1 MSIKFNG
8 IDIENVLFN
17 GVDLDVVVCNDT
29 VVFEKTHYLNFTGLD
44 ANGNLYGTTSFTE
57 PIVAYAVGKPKI
69 SITDNEDGSQT
80 ETIGYPIDNGFN
92 SDYFDGYDFTTDLNS
107 EENYPNPLENP
118 GEFIIPE
125 TLVIPKSYH
134 GLPVKRILPNAFAGG
149 IPSTAG
155 SPEATYQAKGIR
167 EIILPNGL
175 EEIGSGAFSFIRYL
189 DQTKYNKDFLPNT
202 LKVIG
207 DEALRSVRCAYLS
220 GTVVLGSAIEIDL
233 PQNVESVGSAFF
245 ENAIGDNI
253 VNDYA
258 VSITPTSS
266 NGVFDSI
273 NTVRFK
279 NTVEELSGLLFY
291 QYPPSTLVFEH
302 SANAQII
309 IDISALKSATE
320 ITIYADN
327 NIVKGYDW
335 ASKNITATILP
346 LSDYQG

>member
-8 IDIENVLFN
+8 IDIENVVFN
-17 GVDLDVVVCNDT
+17 GVALDVVICNDV
-29 VVFEKTHYLNFTGLD
+29 VVFEKTPYLNFTGLD

-57 PIVAYAVGKPKI
+57 PIVAYAVGKPT
-69 SITDNEDGSQT
+69 ITITTNEDGSQS
-80 ETIGYPIDNGFN
+80 ERIVYEYDNGFN
-92 SDYFDGYDFTTDLNS
+92 SEYFGGYDFTTNLGDNV
-107 EENYPNPLENP
+107 NPIQNP
-118 GEFIIPE
+118 ESFIVPE
-125 TLVIPKSYH
+125 TLNIPEEYLK
-134 GLPVKRILPNAFAGG
+134 LPIKKILPNAFAGG

-155 SPEATYQAKGIR
+155 STEATYQAKGIR

-207 DEALRSVRCAYLS
+207 DDALRSVRCAYLS

-233 PQNVESVGSAFF
+233 PQNVESVGRAFF
-245 ENAIGDNI
+245 EGAIGNNI
-253 VNDYA
+253 INDYA

-320 ITIYADN
+320 MTIYSDN
-327 NIVKGYDW
+327 TIVNNYDW

>member
-1 MSIKFNG
+1 MAINYNETDIKN
-8 IDIENVLFN
+8 ILFN
-17 GVDLDVVVCNDT
+17 GVVLDKVIYND
-29 VVFEKTHYLNFTGLD
+29 VLVFERKPEMLNYTGID
-44 ANGNLYGTTSFTE
+44 VNGNLVGQLEFDGL
-57 PIVAYAVGKPKI
+57 IVAYAVGKPT
-69 SITDNEDGSQT
+69 ITITTNEDGSQS
-80 ETIGYPIDNGFN
+80 ERIVYEYDNGFN
-92 SDYFDGYDFTTDLNS
+92 SEYFGGYDFTTDLGDGV
-107 EENYPNPLENP
+107 NPIQNP
-118 GEFIIPE
+118 ESFIVPE
-125 TLVIPKSYH
+125 TLNIPKEYLE
-134 GLPVKRILPNAFAGG
+134 LPIKKILPNAFAGG

-189 DQTKYNKDFLPNT
+189 DQTKYNKEFLPNT

-207 DEALRSVRCAYLS
+207 DDALRSVRCAYLS
-220 GTVVLGSAIEIDL
+220 GTVVLMSAIEIDL
-233 PQNVESVGSAFF
+233 PQNVESVGRAFF

-253 VNDYA
+253 INDYA

-291 QYPPSTLVFEH
+291 QYPPLTLVFEH

-320 ITIYADN
+320 MTIYSDN
-327 NIVKGYDW
+327 TIVNNYDW

>member
-8 IDIENVLFN
+8 IDIENVVFN
-17 GVDLDVVVCNDT
+17 GVALDVVICNDV

-92 SDYFDGYDFTTDLNS
+92 SEYFGGYDFTTDLG
-107 EENYPNPLENP
+107 YDVNPIQNP
-118 GEFIIPE
+118 ESFIVPE
-125 TLVIPKSYH
+125 TLNIPEEYL
-134 GLPVKRILPNAFAGG
+134 GLPIKKILPNAFAGG
-149 IPSTAG
+149 IPSTAATG
-155 SPEATYQAKGIR
+155 EATYQAEGIR

-175 EEIGSGAFSFIRYL
+175 EEIGNSAFSFIRYL
-189 DQTKYNKDFLPNT
+189 DQTKYNKEFLPNT

-233 PQNVESVGSAFF
+233 PQNVESVGKAFF
-245 ENAIGDNI
+245 EGAIGDNI
-253 VNDYA
+253 INDYA

-320 ITIYADN
+320 MTIYSDN
-327 NIVKGYDW
+327 TIVNNYDW

>member
-17 GVDLDVVVCNDT
+17 GVDLDVVICNDV
-29 VVFEKTHYLNFTGLD
+29 VVFKKTHYLNFTGLD
-44 ANGNLYGTTSFTE
+44 ANGNLYGTKSFTE

-92 SDYFDGYDFTTDLNS
+92 SEYFGGYDFTTDLGDNV
-107 EENYPNPLENP
+107 NPIQTPES
-118 GEFIIPE
+118 FIVPE
-125 TLVIPKSYH
+125 TLNIPEEYL
-134 GLPVKRILPNAFAGG
+134 GLPIKKILPNAFAGG

-155 SPEATYQAKGIR
+155 STEATYQAKGIR

-189 DQTKYNKDFLPNT
+189 DQTNYNKAFLPNT

-207 DEALRSVRCAYLS
+207 DDALRSVRCAYLS
-220 GTVVLGSAIEIDL
+220 GTVVLDSAIEIDL
-233 PQNVESVGSAFF
+233 PQNVESVGRAFF
-245 ENAIGDNI
+245 EGAIGNNI
-253 VNDYA
+253 INDYA

-320 ITIYADN
+320 MTIYSDN
-327 NIVKGYDW
+327 TIVNNYDW